1 MFVCGLFIFVLGAVN
16 LNKLNKNLDNYILK
30 ENEKFL
36 EISKDLNDKQL
47 KTTITLVKVIYTAI
61 FMLLTISGGSLVIYS
76 FLYNYETTTI

>member
-1 MFVCGLFIFVLGAVN
+1 MQIVIFICGLFIFVLGTVN

-47 KTTITLVKVIYTAI
+47 KTIITLVKVIYTMI
-61 FMLLTISGGSLVIYS
+61 FMLLIILGGSLIIYS
-76 FLYNYETTTI
+76 FFV

>member
-1 MFVCGLFIFVLGAVN
+1 MQIVMFICGLFIFVLGAIN

-76 FLYNYETTTI
+76 FFVQL